1 MKLQNIYSIILL
13 VIVALATS
21 SCSVSKQTFKAP
33 NSQIEFYKADFEYS
47 CQLKAEATTVR
58 VLGINWNKLF
68 NRENGKRN
76 SDPIVSGL
84 SPYVPVLGDTGY
96 GKVSS
101 YALYT
106 LMHEYP
112 GYDVV
117 IQPNY
122 KTKRFIIPLIYSK
135 RSVEVTARLGKIK

>member
-1 MKLQNIYSIILL
+1 MKLKNIYPIILL

-33 NSQIEFYKADFEYS
+33 NYQIEFYKTDFEYS
-47 CQLKAEATTVR
+47 TLVSAEATTVR
-58 VLGINWNKLF
+58 VLGINWKKMF

-76 SDPIVSGL
+76 EDPIVSGL
-84 SPYVPVLGDTGY
+84 SPIVPVLGDAGY

-106 LMHEYP
+106 LMTEHP

-117 IQPNY
+117 VQPQY
-122 KTKRFIIPLIYSK
+122 KTKRFIIPLIYAK
-135 RSVEVTARLGKIK
+135 RSVEVSARLGKIK